1 MYAVVAAG
9 GAQQRV
15 EAGQQITVDRVAGE
29 PGDAV
34 ELPAVL
40 VVDDQGAV
48 TTGPDLDGR
57 TVTATIVEHTLGP
70 KIRVFTY
77 KNKSRQRKT
86 RGHRSRLTVLNIE
99 KI

>member
-9 GAQQRV
+9 GTQQRV
-15 EAGQQITVDRVAGE
+15 QTGQNITVDRVAGE

-40 VVDDQGAV
+40 VVDDDGAV
-48 TTGPDLDGR
+48 TTGADLGER
-57 TVTATIVEHTLGP
+57 AIKATIVEHTLGP

-86 RGHRSRLTVLNIE
+86 KGHRSKLTVLSIE